1 MPMELSQVSS
11 EQLEMISLSP
21 ETEASR
27 EVCTTTTTIE
37 AGAVPIVGGLTSS
50 GVPIV
55 SGIFLNRESRRTT
68 TIITTTKTTYKI
80 LEDTSDD
87 DLEFVQMP
95 ESTISTSTA
104 TTIKEKDDFLIINK
118 TDSSIT
124 STSEDDDNYDL
135 KSSTSS
141 LLLKQIPLKT
151 KKEEDDEET
160 VITTTNTTIDKLNE
174 NKEKEEEE
182 IIVTSSNIV
191 VIPSE
196 IRSPPYSPHSFA
208 NTSTF
213 SSPNSEGIMHTFD
226 DEEFCAQLAKAAE
239 ASISPSFKTTTTKPV
254 REISEEPL
262 EHWVMLPDSQQQLKE
277 CSTQTTEEIEE
288 NHPSTSCWNEAKSVE
303 IDNYVNVYSNGY
315 YSKLVEDEEG
325 ILNGTKRD
333 FSETNKSEL
342 ETVPLE
348 VERRHIG
355 YYKNLAEE
363 EKKPGAIEKLT
374 QIFKESKKSEE
385 YPVKSDP
392 FTGQIASTSAM
403 IEAKNEPIQSFVNIY
418 SSGRSDEAPT
428 TKTTEL
434 SLESPFTGNVS
445 ESNRRLELTP
455 IPLEVEQQHA
465 GYYDHLPST
474 SNEEVKKT
482 GALEKLTHLFKRSK
496 TDGDYP
502 VDSEPYT
509 GHLSSLNK
517 ISETREEPIHSMVS
531 IYSSGRSDEE
541 QTKKHSEFPIN
552 ETPFV
557 GYVPESRIVPELEG
571 IPLEI
576 EDKLVDLPGE
586 ISTKLTEYPNFEE
599 IFIGHIHEL
608 QRNEVENVPLEVEKK
623 YTGFYEGTPSTSSE
637 EKKHGTLE
645 KLTRIFK
652 GSKKSEEFPVDSEPF
667 AGIIATTSAIP
678 EAQPEP
684 IHSLVNVYSSGHS
697 DEQPLTKPTEY
708 PQIEEPF
715 TGHITESIKEAELGV
730 QPLELERLH
739 TGFDQNLPTIHSE
752 MEHMPIG
759 FEKKHIGYYEQLP
772 STSTKT
778 SEYPILEQ
786 PFTGHIHDLQ
796 QNEIES
802 VPIEVEN
809 KHVGYYEHLP
819 SSITS
824 KEEKKPGTLE
834 KLTSLFKG
842 SKTEGDF
849 LVDSEPYSGPITLSN
864 TDTDLK
870 TEPIHSMVSVYS
882 SGRSDEVPTNKMSE
896 FPINEAPF
904 VDYVPESKLHSGM
917 EHIPLDL
924 EQKYIGYYEQLPSTS
939 TKTSEY
945 PEPEQPFIGHIHS
958 LQRNEVE
965 VMPLEV
971 ENNYIGFYDH
981 LPSITLKEEKKPGTL
996 EKLTKIFKGGKNHED
1011 YLVDSEPYSGQ
1022 IASTNTMPESIMEP
1036 LHSLVNVYSSGRSD
1050 EPPSTI
1056 KIPEYPKEQQYIG
1069 HVPDSSRQNELL
1081 PTPLEVER
1089 RYIGYYEHL
1098 PLHPKEESRHHGALE
1113 SLTHFFKSET
1123 KHDVYPKDIAPF
1135 SGHLFETSR
1144 HLELTEAPID
1154 NQVSVYSSGHYDE
1167 IPTKIIKISE
1177 FPINEDPFIGDI
1189 YEAKLEEIKE
1199 VHLEVERK
1207 NVGYYEHLP
1216 STSTKTSEYPKIEQP
1231 FIGHIHSTRRNE
1243 VEDLSMN
1250 IENKHIGF
1258 YEHHPSKNQEEKKPG
1273 ALEN

>member
-1 MPMELSQVSS
+1 
-11 EQLEMISLSP
+11 
-21 ETEASR
+21 
-27 EVCTTTTTIE
+27 
-37 AGAVPIVGGLTSS
+37 
-50 GVPIV
+50 
-55 SGIFLNRESRRTT
+55 
-68 TIITTTKTTYKI
+68 
-80 LEDTSDD
+80 
-87 DLEFVQMP
+87 MP

-239 ASISPSFKTTTTKPV
+239 ASISPFMHKTTTTKPV

-288 NHPSTSCWNEAKSVE
+288 NHPSTSCWDEAKSVE

-315 YSKLVEDEEG
+315 YSKLIEKEEEKETRPSEFPKNEVPF
-325 ILNGTKRD
+325 IDT

-342 ETVPLE
+342 ETIPLE

-355 YYKNLAEE
+355 FYKNLEE
-363 EKKPGAIEKLT
+363 EDKKPGALEKLT
-374 QIFKESKKSEE
+374 QIFKESKKIEE

-392 FTGQIASTSAM
+392 FTGQVASTSAM

-428 TKTTEL
+428 TKTTEFPVN
-434 SLESPFTGNVS
+434 EPPFTGNVS
-445 ESNRRLELTP
+445 ESNRRLGLTP
-455 IPLEVEQQHA
+455 IPLEVEHLHH

-474 SNEEVKKT
+474 SSEEEKKP
-482 GALEKLTHLFKRSK
+482 GALEKLTQIFKRSK
-496 TDGDYP
+496 TDGGYP
-502 VDSEPYT
+502 VDSEPFT
-509 GHLSSLNK
+509 GPLAPLN
-517 ISETREEPIHSMVS
+517 IICEAREEPIHSLVS
-531 IYSSGRSDEE
+531 VYSSGRYDEVPTT
-541 QTKKHSEFPIN
+541 TKMNEYPSNEAPYIGNVSE
-552 ETPFV
+552 
-557 GYVPESRIVPELEG
+557 SKIVPELEG
-571 IPLEI
+571 KPLEI
-576 EDKLVDLPGE
+576 EDKLVDLTTELPTE
-586 ISTKLTEYPNFEE
+586 LIEYPNFEE

-623 YTGFYEGTPSTSSE
+623 YTGFYEVLPSTSKE
-637 EKKHGTLE
+637 EKKPGPLE

-652 GSKKSEEFPVDSEPF
+652 GSKKGEEFPVDSEPF
-667 AGIIATTSAIP
+667 TGLIATTSALP
-678 EAQPEP
+678 EAQTEP
-684 IHSLVNVYSSGHS
+684 IHSFVSVYSSGYS
-697 DEQPLTKPTEY
+697 DEQPTVKT
-708 PQIEEPF
+708 IEVVEEIA
-715 TGHITESIKEAELGV
+715 G
-730 QPLELERLH
+730 
-739 TGFDQNLPTIHSE
+739 NLPETNVHSE
-752 MEHMPIG
+752 MQHMPIG

-778 SEYPILEQ
+778 SEYPKLEQ
-786 PFTGHIHDLQ
+786 PFIGHIHDLQ

-819 SSITS
+819 TSTTS
-824 KEEKKPGTLE
+824 KEGRKPGTLE

-842 SKTEGDF
+842 SKTEGEF
-849 LVDSEPYSGPITLSN
+849 PVDAEPYSGPITLTN
-864 TDTDLK
+864 TDTDLT

-882 SGRSDEVPTNKMSE
+882 SGRSDEIHQSKSTE
-896 FPINEAPF
+896 FPINETPF
-904 VDYVPESKLHSGM
+904 VDHVPESKLHSGM

-924 EQKYIGYYEQLPSTS
+924 EKKYIGYYEQLPSTS
-939 TKTSEY
+939 TAKFSEY

-958 LQRNEVE
+958 LKRNEIE

-981 LPSITLKEEKKPGTL
+981 LPSTTLKEEKKPGTL
-996 EKLTKIFKGGKNHED
+996 EKLTKIFKGGKNLEE
-1011 YLVDSEPYSGQ
+1011 YSVDSEPYSGQ
-1022 IASTNTMPESIMEP
+1022 IASTSAMHESKMEP
-1036 LHSLVNVYSSGRSD
+1036 LNSLVNVYSSGRSD
-1050 EPPSTI
+1050 EVPSTT
-1056 KIPEYPKEQQYIG
+1056 KMPEYPKEQQYIG
-1069 HVPDSSRQNELL
+1069 HVPDSSRQNELHEI
-1081 PTPLEVER
+1081 PLEVER
-1089 RYIGYYEHL
+1089 RHIGYYEHL
-1098 PLHPKEESRHHGALE
+1098 PLQPKEEPKHHGALE
-1113 SLTHFFKSET
+1113 SLAHFFKSEP
-1123 KHDVYPKDIAPF
+1123 KHDTYPKDIGECFHQNSFLTSLNF
-1135 SGHLFETSR
+1135 S
-1144 HLELTEAPID
+1144 
-1154 NQVSVYSSGHYDE
+1154 SVCW
-1167 IPTKIIKISE
+1167 T
-1177 FPINEDPFIGDI
+1177 FI
-1189 YEAKLEEIKE
+1189 
-1199 VHLEVERK
+1199 
-1207 NVGYYEHLP
+1207 
-1216 STSTKTSEYPKIEQP
+1216 
-1231 FIGHIHSTRRNE
+1231 
-1243 VEDLSMN
+1243 
-1250 IENKHIGF
+1250 
-1258 YEHHPSKNQEEKKPG
+1258 
-1273 ALEN
+1273 

>member
-1 MPMELSQVSS
+1 
-11 EQLEMISLSP
+11 
-21 ETEASR
+21 
-27 EVCTTTTTIE
+27 
-37 AGAVPIVGGLTSS
+37 
-50 GVPIV
+50 
-55 SGIFLNRESRRTT
+55 
-68 TIITTTKTTYKI
+68 
-80 LEDTSDD
+80 
-87 DLEFVQMP
+87 
-95 ESTISTSTA
+95 
-104 TTIKEKDDFLIINK
+104 
-118 TDSSIT
+118 
-124 STSEDDDNYDL
+124 
-135 KSSTSS
+135 
-141 LLLKQIPLKT
+141 
-151 KKEEDDEET
+151 
-160 VITTTNTTIDKLNE
+160 
-174 NKEKEEEE
+174 
-182 IIVTSSNIV
+182 
-191 VIPSE
+191 
-196 IRSPPYSPHSFA
+196 
-208 NTSTF
+208 
-213 SSPNSEGIMHTFD
+213 MHTFD

-239 ASISPSFKTTTTKPV
+239 ASMSPSFKTTTTKPV

-262 EHWVMLPDSQQQLKE
+262 EHWVMLPDSRQQLKE

-288 NHPSTSCWNEAKSVE
+288 NHPSTSCWNEAKSAE

-315 YSKLVEDEEG
+315 YSKLVEEDEG

-428 TKTTEL
+428 TKTTEFL

-1123 KHDVYPKDIAPF
+1123 KHDVYPKDIGESF
-1135 SGHLFETSR
+1135 S
-1144 HLELTEAPID
+1144 
-1154 NQVSVYSSGHYDE
+1154 
-1167 IPTKIIKISE
+1167 KI
-1177 FPINEDPFIGDI
+1177 
-1189 YEAKLEEIKE
+1189 
-1199 VHLEVERK
+1199 
-1207 NVGYYEHLP
+1207 
-1216 STSTKTSEYPKIEQP
+1216 
-1231 FIGHIHSTRRNE
+1231 
-1243 VEDLSMN
+1243 LS
-1250 IENKHIGF
+1250 
-1258 YEHHPSKNQEEKKPG
+1258 
-1273 ALEN
+1273 